1 MKAVSTK
8 LRVLLIFVLTFFSTV
23 SFSQIDKEFWFS
35 VPYVN
40 KNHGIDIQSVPSML
54 ETNMGGGKPI
64 YLRLSTLSAPATVT
78 INTPAN
84 QNGLDTV
91 ITIAANSSAT
101 IDLTAYSSLLEVS
114 QTYSTILNGP
124 ENKGIHILS
133 TASITAY
140 YENATIPNPE
150 IFTLKGVNAL
160 GKEFYTPFQTSWPND
175 PLHNYQKKEYFTK
188 IYAPDHWKTLSKWSV
203 PDSAF
208 SAFDIVATEDSTVV
222 TITPNTN
229 VVGHKKGETFNVV
242 LKKGQTYSVR
252 QLDQAI
258 SSLGDF
264 GPSKND
270 KTKNVYRAVGTDR
283 EDNNL
288 SGSHVV
294 SNKPI
299 AISVKD
305 DSIFPNDITESG
317 DCEDYIGDQIIP
329 VNVIGKEYFVMKG
342 FLAKKGD
349 NGSELTDYIYVVGVK
364 DGTSLYIDEVKYSAG
379 INMGQTLKFPVTSN
393 MHITSSENIY
403 VFHISGYN
411 CEFASAV
418 LPPINNC
425 SGSNE
430 VGFVRTYA
438 DWNQEKMFI
447 NVLVRKGNKWEKA
460 FKSDPDN
467 NTIANVIN
475 KANFVDLVN
484 SDWKYAQVSFT
495 NAEMPKKAYKLYN
508 DSTYFHIGLIYSTA
522 YAWAYT
528 WDDASTDST
537 QIPSLQGASYGYF
550 SNFSKVLPKAIIGN
564 NSKKVIQVPV
574 GIPVQLIAQGGYK
587 YNWLGAKYNDVTL
600 TYDGMPAPYYL
611 NKTSGYNPIFDGTAP
626 VGKYRY
632 TAEIV
637 PACDNKYV
645 DTVLIEVIP
654 PIAFNDV
661 TDSICEDAPAGSKI
675 GVGYNLN
682 NLTDTIVG
690 TVGKNVG
697 YTVSKWISIKQAGL
711 QNMDDAEANKNLTY
725 SNNVLCTVKQSI
737 ANTVT
742 SGLNTSAICNSITNT
757 TANNPVYSFDANLP
771 SPVTLSSGLSIN
783 MLARPD
789 ISAATGW
796 LTGITPITVTMTLT
810 NGTDNVVATQTFTS
824 ASWLGNLWQQMVFD
838 FPANTNGVEYNK
850 LKLTWGTAGV
860 WAPMTYYFDNINWYM
875 PKHSVTISPS
885 TKYTVHDNDT
895 VFAVI
900 TNPSLPYF
908 SDTAQVIIGVH
919 ATGKASK
926 NITLPAQ
933 CANSGAALTC
943 VDLTQYKYA
952 VGGALVAQKDWY
964 LDAALTQKIV
974 PATCVDVT
982 GNTTFYSKILDKCGN
997 HGSVT
1002 FNVIAIPEVQDT
1014 IVTLCSDA
1022 SGTGNSASGV
1032 KLDLYKKSILP
1043 FGGPSPE
1050 WYSDAALTQLINGAN
1065 GISVTDKQIFYAKI
1079 FNNVQCYSTAKLQFN
1094 ITPAAKVTINNVD
1107 VCKNGGKI
1115 TLTATPSNGKFFVD
1129 GVAITGY
1136 VFDPKTSTLGKH
1148 QISYEVDVNGCK
1160 TLGLA
1165 TLEVLSIPSV
1175 TVIAPD
1181 EVVVNTSVQLDS
1193 KVVNGTAPYS
1203 YEWWPAANLT
1213 TSNTISNPKTENL
1226 LSDMT
1231 FCLNIIDA
1239 NKCASQKCKII
1250 TVKNSPLTVEIL
1262 PIANTVCLGDVINL
1276 ESSVTGGTDPYQI
1289 AWTSTPAGFTSAL
1302 QNPSFTPT
1310 VTGDVTF
1317 TITVTD
1323 NDGTIQ
1329 SATKTISVLSK
1340 PSITFPTLTPSVCQN
1355 GKLTLIPT
1363 ISGDDSKATYT
1374 WTGSPVVS
1382 PSPTSGKSITID
1394 ASQAAGP
1401 YPVIFTVQNSTGCK
1415 DSKIVTT
1422 TINANPTATVDAI
1435 PGACLGISKQLNA
1448 IPKGGKLPYT
1458 HLWTGNFSAGELLN
1472 PSDEDPIFKSNSF
1485 GIYALTYKVTDANKC
1500 SATASMTF
1508 ELNAL
1513 PEPNILA
1520 AEKDSVCQNSNSYL
1534 LSSEVK
1540 NPKYALNTYIY
1551 SWSSKDIANPFASSV
1566 QNPILD
1572 ISKPK
1577 TFDLKLQVTDK
1588 NGCFAYD
1595 STILFV
1601 NPKPIAQIVG
1611 NLSICEGID
1620 LPLASFEKSTNYSYS
1635 WIGDVT
1641 PKTGTNVMFNA
1652 STPGLYTVILEVKN
1666 TLTGCVSDSITKI
1679 KVNPHP
1685 IVDLTD
1691 TSVCLNTTFTLKP
1704 KFTPLGTTNSYTW
1717 TIDTQTLNN
1726 SSVLNPNFTADTQK
1740 DYKLGLLVK
1749 EDGCE
1754 GSDSMTVHVMQ
1765 NPIANAG
1772 DSILALNSI
1781 PFNLNGSATSGTS
1794 PYKYLWSPASLITSS
1809 TSDQKPTALLEKYQD
1824 FYLTVTDINGCHS
1837 IDTVFVNVTNDKP
1850 EVIIDAKHVC
1860 DPQII
1865 TLSAHPKGGLGTG
1878 YTYKWYKLPD
1888 LTTEL
1893 GTSVDL
1899 TVNVSDPETIFRVEM
1914 TNSPYAMVFDT
1925 AKVYVHTSPTANI
1938 FPSDANVCLGQTLQ
1952 LQADNAALT
1961 YVWHDGTPLTTAG
1974 SSYLFTNSASSGISN
1989 LILDISDKYCI
2000 SHKTIPVTVNALPNV
2015 SIAPQGESICSGNTL
2030 LLTATALPST
2040 ATYTYAWFEDPSSIV
2055 KGNSNT
2061 YLFTSDKSGPYT
2073 MKVEVT
2079 DASTNCKASA
2089 LDPISVNKLPD
2100 YSLPKDLSAC
2110 TGQPLVLDVNPLNA
2124 PVNLTVT
2131 WSGIDTQF
2139 LVDKTDQ
2146 TAPIF
2151 KADIPGDFTI
2161 TYKVDDGTGCP
2172 RTESVAIT
2180 VFPAPKISTPDTL
2193 IVCQDQK
2200 LDIEATV
2207 LGDNPS
2213 IHWDGFV
2220 TLDKK
2225 NPLLVHFNAYTLPKT
2240 YSVIATASLNE
2251 YCISNSKTTVIVL
2264 PKPKSNPGY
2273 YADVP
2278 QGAQVDLVG
2287 SAEYGYGK
2295 APYSGKWT
2303 PSENIAAV
2311 VSGTSGFEAQ
2321 TAHLI
2326 SKSYTMWLI
2335 VTDANGCID
2344 SNWTTIKVTNGIEPF
2359 IPEDHDPK
2367 NPYDPNTPLGP
2378 NDDPNHKLNYNGVDD
2393 VCAGQSITLYT
2404 QFKTPGSGSYSYE
2417 WTADNSPNVLSTKAN
2432 FTVQPETNSPLGKIV
2447 YKLTVIDN
2455 KYPTIKIE
2463 PVTFIVY
2470 IHSNPIATIDVLPA
2484 TDLFV
2489 LQQIK
2494 VTGVPQNSIGG
2505 SAKFVR
2511 HLWTGDSLYL
2521 VDPKVQSTI
2530 FKTIQPGDYSLNY
2543 TVIDNYGCTATATKL
2558 LKINPYQE
2566 IVFDTV
2572 SIECEGQTQSY
2583 EIGNVDNGDLYQ
2595 WTVSD
2600 PSIKIISKNPNV
2612 SQTKVHIIWSKP
2624 GVYKV
2629 KVQDIT
2635 QAIPKTAK
2643 EFTVTVYPA
2652 IHLKEAISGP
2662 KDVCEYERA
2671 KYSLDT
2677 SIVKSAFILW
2687 NVESGMDK
2695 IVGSA
2700 TNSTVNIQWAQAGH
2714 EVIKVI
2720 AKNRACEDQIT
2731 YPVTVHKIP
2740 TANFYVRPVDSL
2752 IDKNMYVD
2760 KLNDFDNKSYLDN
2773 IQQIDDKN
2781 LQYYWDFVGDGVFV
2795 EESFEPKYSYDV
2807 AGTFYPTLIAVDPIW
2822 GCRDSSTDTVIIKI
2836 NPKCGIK
2843 YPNAFTPEAKVDNN
2857 FTYGYSE
2864 GIVDKDY
2871 SLRIFNRWGQLLWET
2886 TNRFEKWDGTYRGAL
2901 CKQDVYVYHSTA
2913 TCENGQVLKING
2925 DVTLIK

>member
-1 MKAVSTK
+1 MKAVSIK
-8 LRVLLIFVLTFFSTV
+8 LRVLLIFVLTLFSTV

-40 KNHGIDIQSVPSML
+40 KNHGLDIQANNSVPMSSL
-54 ETNMGGGKPI
+54 GGGTPI
-64 YLRLSTLSAPATVT
+64 YLILTSLSAPATVV

-84 QNGLDTV
+84 PTGIDTT
-91 ITIAANSSAT
+91 ITIAANSTAK
-101 IDLTAYSSLLEVS
+101 IDLTKYSTLLEVS
-114 QTYSTILNGP
+114 QTFSTILNGP
-124 ENKGIHILS
+124 ENKGIHIVS

-160 GKEFYTPFQTSWPND
+160 GKEFYTPFQTNWPND
-175 PLHNYQKKEYFTK
+175 PLHDYQKKEFFTK
-188 IYAPDHWKTLSKWSV
+188 IYAPNHWQSLGYWSV

-208 SAFDIVATEDSTVV
+208 SAFDIVATEDGTVV
-222 TITPNTN
+222 TITPSTD
-229 VVGHKKGETFNVV
+229 VVGHKKGETFNIV

-258 SSLGDF
+258 SDTTGF
-264 GPSKND
+264 YKNENGVWVY
-270 KTKNVYRAVGTDR
+270 KTVTSHRD
-283 EDNNL
+283 DDNL

-317 DCEDYIGDQIIP
+317 KCEDYIGDQIIP
-329 VNVIGKEYFVMKG
+329 VTVIGKEYVVMKG
-342 FLAKKGD
+342 YLEKTTTLGD
-349 NGSELTDYIYVVGVK
+349 LTDWVFLVGVK
-364 DGTSLYIDEVKYSAG
+364 DGTKLTIDGVNAG
-379 INMGQTLKFPVTSN
+379 IINKGQTLSYQVLNPY
-393 MHITSSENIY
+393 MHIFATDSIY
-403 VFHISGYN
+403 AFHISGYN

-418 LPPINNC
+418 LPPIDNC
-425 SGSNE
+425 TGSNE

-438 DWNQEKMFI
+438 QWNQEKMFI
-447 NVLVRKGNKWEKA
+447 NVLVRKGGEKA
-460 FKSDPDN
+460 FKSDNDN
-467 NTIANVIN
+467 LIANKIN
-475 KANFVDLVN
+475 ATTFTQLAN
-484 SDWKYAQVSFT
+484 SDWAIAQIPFSKT
-495 NAEMPKKAYKLYN
+495 EMTLGAHKLYN

-522 YAWAYT
+522 YSWEYI
-528 WDDASTDST
+528 WNDASTN
-537 QIPSLQGASYGYF
+537 PKEVPELQGASYGYF
-550 SNFSKVLPKAIIGN
+550 SNFSKVLPKAVIGN
-564 NSKKVIQVPV
+564 NSKKAIQIPA

-600 TYDGMPAPYYL
+600 TYEGMTSPYYL
-611 NKTSGYNPIFDGTAP
+611 NKTTGYNPIFDGTAP
-626 VGKYRY
+626 IGRYRY

-654 PIAFNDV
+654 PISFNDV
-661 TDSICEDAPAGSKI
+661 TDSICEDAPAGSGI

-690 TVGKNVG
+690 TIGKSVG

-725 SNNVLCTVKQSI
+725 TNNVLCTVKQSV

-742 SGLNTSAICNSITNT
+742 SGLNTSTICNSISNT
-757 TANNPVYSFDANLP
+757 NNPIYSFDATLP
-771 SPVTLSSGLSIN
+771 SPVTLSSGLAIN
-783 MLARPD
+783 MQARPD
-789 ISAATGW
+789 ISGATGW
-796 LTGITPITVTMTLT
+796 LTGVTPVTVTMTLS
-810 NGTDNVVATQTFTS
+810 NGTDNVDATQTFTS
-824 ASWLGNLWQQMVFD
+824 ASWLGNLWQQMVFN
-838 FPANTNGVEYNK
+838 FPTNTNGIEYTK
-850 LKLTWGTAGV
+850 IKLTWGTAGL
-860 WAPMTYYFDNINWYM
+860 WAPMTYYFDNINWFM

-885 TKYTVHDNDT
+885 TSYTVHDNDT
-895 VFAVI
+895 VYALI

-908 SDTAQVIIGVH
+908 SDTAQVILGVH

-982 GNTTFYSKILDKCGN
+982 GNTTYYAKINDKCGN
-997 HGSVT
+997 KGSVT

-1014 IVTLCSDA
+1014 VVTICSDA
-1022 SGTGNSASGV
+1022 SGTGNTASGV
-1032 KLDLYKKSILP
+1032 VLDLYKNSILP
-1043 FGGPSPE
+1043 LGGPAPE
-1050 WYSDAALTQLINGAN
+1050 WYSDAALTQLINSSN
-1065 GISVTDKQIFYAKI
+1065 GVTVTDKQVFYAKVY
-1079 FNNVQCYSTAKLQFN
+1079 NNVQCYSTATLQFN
-1094 ITPAAKVTINNVD
+1094 ITPVAKVTINNAD

-1129 GVAITGY
+1129 GVALSGY
-1136 VFDPKTSTLGKH
+1136 VFDPKTSTLGIH

-1160 TLGLA
+1160 TLALG
-1165 TLEVLSIPSV
+1165 TIEVLSIPSV

-1193 KVVNGTAPYS
+1193 KVVSGTAPYS

-1213 TSNTISNPKTENL
+1213 TSNTIPNPKTENL

-1239 NKCASQKCKII
+1239 NKCASQKCKTI

-1262 PIANTVCLGDVINL
+1262 PMANTVCLGDAVNL
-1276 ESSVTGGTDPYQI
+1276 FSSITGGTDPYQI
-1289 AWTSTPAGFTSAL
+1289 VWNSTPAGFTSTL

-1323 NDGTIQ
+1323 ADGTIQ
-1329 SATKTISVLSK
+1329 TATKTITVLSK
-1340 PSITFPTLTPSVCQN
+1340 PSIAFPTLTPSVCQN
-1355 GKLTLIPT
+1355 GKLTLTPT

-1382 PSPTSGKSITID
+1382 PSPTSGKTITID

-1401 YPVIFTVQNSTGCK
+1401 YPVTFTVQNSTGCK

-1448 IPKGGKLPYT
+1448 TPKGGKLPYT

-1472 PSDEDPIFKSNSF
+1472 PSDEDPMFKSNSF

-1520 AEKDSVCQNSNSYL
+1520 AVKDSVCQNSNSYL
-1534 LSSEVK
+1534 LSSEIK

-1551 SWSSKDIANPFASSV
+1551 SWTSKDIANPFSSSV

-1588 NGCFAYD
+1588 NGCFAFD
-1595 STILFV
+1595 STSISV
-1601 NPKPIAQIVG
+1601 NPKPTAQIVG
-1611 NLSICEGID
+1611 NLSICEGVD
-1620 LPLASFEKSTNYSYS
+1620 LPLASFEKSANYSYT

-1641 PKTGTNVMFNA
+1641 PKTGTNVIFNA
-1652 STPGLYTVILEVKN
+1652 STPGLYTVNLEVKN
-1666 TLTGCVSDSITKI
+1666 TITGCVADTLTKI

-1685 IVDLTD
+1685 IVDLKD
-1691 TSVCLNTTFTLKP
+1691 TSVCLNTKFTLKP
-1704 KFTPLGTTNSYTW
+1704 KFTPQGTSDSYTW

-1726 SSVLNPNFTADTQK
+1726 SSVLNPNFSADAQK

-1754 GSDSMTVHVMQ
+1754 GSDSMIVHVLP

-1772 DSILALNSI
+1772 ADFLALNSI
-1781 PFNLNGSATSGTS
+1781 QFNLSGSATSGTS
-1794 PYKYLWSPASLITSS
+1794 PYSYLWSPAAVITSS
-1809 TSDQKPTALLEKYQD
+1809 VNDQNPTAILDKYQD
-1824 FYLTVTDINGCHS
+1824 FVLTVTDINGCKS
-1837 IDTVFVNVTNDKP
+1837 LDTVFVNVTNDKP
-1850 EVIIDAKHVC
+1850 EVIVDAKHVC

-1865 TLSAHPKGGLGTG
+1865 TLTAHPKGGLGTG

-1888 LTTEL
+1888 LTTVL

-1899 TVNVSDPETIFRVEM
+1899 TINVSDPESIFRVEM

-1938 FPSDANVCLGQTLQ
+1938 FPSDAKVCLGQTLQ

-1961 YVWHDGTPLTTAG
+1961 YVWHDGTPLTTSG
-1974 SSYLFTNSASSGISN
+1974 SSYLFTNSSSSGISN
-1989 LILDISDKYCI
+1989 IILDISDKYCI
-2000 SHKTIPVTVNALPNV
+2000 SHKTIPVTVNALPTV
-2015 SIAPQGESICSGNTL
+2015 TVAPQGESICAGSTL

-2040 ATYTYAWFEDPSSIV
+2040 ATYTYEWFEDPSAII
-2055 KGNSNT
+2055 KGNSDT
-2061 YLFTSDKSGPYT
+2061 YLFTSAKSGPYT
-2073 MKVEVT
+2073 MKVKVT
-2079 DASTNCKASA
+2079 DISTNCIATT

-2100 YSLPKDLSAC
+2100 YSLPKEMSAC
-2110 TGQPLVLDVNPLNA
+2110 TGQPIVLDVNPLNA

-2131 WSGIDTQF
+2131 WSGTDTQF

-2161 TYKVDDGTGCP
+2161 NYKVDDGKGCP
-2172 RTESVAIT
+2172 RNESVAIT
-2180 VFPAPKISTPDTL
+2180 VFPAPKITTPDPI
-2193 IVCQDQK
+2193 IVCANQVV
-2200 LDIEATV
+2200 DIEATV

-2213 IHWDGFV
+2213 VTWQGFV
-2220 TLDKK
+2220 TVDK
-2225 NPLLVHFNAYTLPKT
+2225 NPLIAHFNANTLPNNYT
-2240 YSVIATASLNE
+2240 VIATASLNE
-2251 YCISNSKTTVIVL
+2251 YCISTSKTTVIVL
-2264 PKPKSNPGY
+2264 QNPKSVPGN

-2278 QGAQVDLVG
+2278 QYAQVDLVG

-2295 APYSGKWT
+2295 APYTGKWI
-2303 PSENIAAV
+2303 PADYIASE

-2321 TAHLI
+2321 TSILI
-2326 SKSYTMWLI
+2326 SKTYNLGLL
-2335 VTDANGCID
+2335 VTDANGCTD
-2344 SNWTTIKVTNGIEPF
+2344 LQWTKINVNNAIEPF
-2359 IPEDHDPK
+2359 IPEDHNPN
-2367 NPYDPNTPLGP
+2367 NPYDPNTPLKP
-2378 NDDPNHKLNYNGVDD
+2378 TDDPDNKLNYTGYDN
-2393 VCAGQSITLYT
+2393 VCEGQSITLYT
-2404 QFKTPGSGSYSYE
+2404 QFKTPGSGNYSYE
-2417 WTADNSPNVLSTKAN
+2417 WTADNSSNVISTKAN
-2432 FTVQPETNSPLGKIV
+2432 FTVQPTTNSPSKIV
-2447 YKLTVIDN
+2447 IYKLTIIDN
-2455 KYPTIKIE
+2455 KYPSVKIP
-2463 PVTFIVY
+2463 PVTFKVY
-2470 IHSNPIATIDVLPA
+2470 LHSNPIATIDVLPA

-2505 SAKFVR
+2505 SAKFVS

-2521 VDPKVQSTI
+2521 VNPKVQSTI
-2530 FKTIQPGDYSLNY
+2530 FKTIKSGDYLLNY
-2543 TVIDNYGCTATATKL
+2543 TVTDNYGCTATASKT
-2558 LKINPYQE
+2558 LKINPYQD
-2566 IVFDTV
+2566 ILFDTI
-2572 SIECEGQTQSY
+2572 SYECEGTVRTY
-2583 EIGNVDNGDLYQ
+2583 EIGNTDNGDLYQ

-2600 PSIKIISKNPNV
+2600 PSIEIMSKNPNV
-2612 SQTKVHIIWSKP
+2612 SKTKVRIFWSKP

-2635 QAIPKTAK
+2635 QSIPKTAK

-2652 IHLKEAISGP
+2652 IDLKKAISGP

-2671 KYSLDT
+2671 KYKIDT
-2677 SIVKSAFILW
+2677 SLIPSAFIIW
-2687 NVESGMDK
+2687 NVESDKDK

-2700 TNSTVNIQWAQAGH
+2700 TNPSVNIQWAQAGN
-2714 EVIKVI
+2714 EVITVE
-2720 AKNRACEDQIT
+2720 AKNMACEDKIS

-2740 TANFYVRPVDSL
+2740 TANFYVRPLDSL
-2752 IDKNMYVD
+2752 VDKNMYVD
-2760 KLNDFDNKSYLDN
+2760 KLNDFDNKSYLLSTKEIDN
-2773 IQQIDDKN
+2773 KD

-2795 EESFEPKYSYDV
+2795 EDSFEPQYSYDV

-2822 GCRDSSTDTVIIKI
+2822 GCRDSSVDTVVIKI

-2843 YPNAFTPEAKVDNN
+2843 YPNAFTPEAKADNK

-2864 GIVDKDY
+2864 GLVDKDY

-2886 TNRFEKWDGTYRGAL
+2886 TSRYEKWDGTYKGAV